1 MVKEEL
7 QHFMEI
13 QLNVIEREYNI
24 LQGFLKNRDTKAP
37 SFSSF
42 VLEWIQLRASDF
54 RKWFVA
60 CKGEV
65 RVDAF
70 QYHPDYFE
78 TFLFSR
84 PNKGS

>member
-1 MVKEEL
+1 MAKAEL
-7 QHFMEI
+7 HHFMEI
-13 QLNVIEREYNI
+13 QRKVIEKEYNI
-24 LQGFLKNRDTKAP
+24 LQGFLKNRDKKAP

-42 VLEWIQLRASDF
+42 VLEWIRLRASDF

-70 QYHPDYFE
+70 QYRPDYFE
-78 TFLFSR
+78 VVLFSK